1 MVTLFSC
8 VRATH
13 VAPNPEEKDNK
24 FIEHLLRNIVT
35 QGIDFWPGGKD
46 FIPIYIEQEKL

>member
-1 MVTLFSC
+1 MIKKIIILFLMVTLFSC

-35 QGIDFWPGGKD
+35 QGMDF
-46 FIPIYIEQEKL
+46 